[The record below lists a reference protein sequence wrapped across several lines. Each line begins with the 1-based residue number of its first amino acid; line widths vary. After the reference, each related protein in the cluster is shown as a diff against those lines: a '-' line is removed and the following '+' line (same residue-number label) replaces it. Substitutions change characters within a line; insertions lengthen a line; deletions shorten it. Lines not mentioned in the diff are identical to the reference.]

1 MGLSRLGMCLS
12 IFLSVLEESKGIAC
26 PLVVKLDFSVVWV
39 VIIWCFRWGMFFFDF
54 SQCVWGVL

>member
-26 PLVVKLDFSVVWV
+26 PLMVKLDFVWV
-39 VIIWCFRWGMFFFDF
+39 GIIYGVFVGGCFNLDF
-54 SQCVWGVL
+54 PQSVWGVL